1 MDHSSNNILVNV
13 SGAATIPV
21 ALGVNSEGEHEENG
35 GDGLQQEEEQ
45 MAATP
50 AKEDSLFLPENI
62 LSVLVGL
69 IEKFNLTRE
78 QFLGIYDEYEK
89 IKFLKS
95 PDVKTQSIHQQL
107 QVAQEASTLTHSP
120 STTTVTVEGTTGTII
135 ETGDQGLLHGR

>member
-13 SGAATIPV
+13 SGAATIPI
-21 ALGVNSEGEHEENG
+21 ALGVSDEGEHEENG
-35 GDGLQQEEEQ
+35 GEHHPEQEEQ

-50 AKEDSLFLPENI
+50 TKEDGLFLPENI

-78 QFLGIYDEYEK
+78 QFIGIYEEYEK

-95 PDVKTQSIHQQL
+95 PEVKTQSIHQQL
-107 QVAQEASTLTHSP
+107 QVAQEASTLTPNP
-120 STTTVTVEGTTGTII
+120 STTTVTVEGTSGTVI